1 MNSRDLDPIITQQY
15 ILQMR
20 PVFNKDA
27 LFSDGSKYYRIP
39 MEPEIGEEVKIRFR
53 TLRNNVDNVYL
64 IHDHE
69 ATQMYISRT
78 DKGFDYYTA
87 KISWERKS
95 AVIIL
100 RFIPGSLPVITTNW
114 GSVWSPK
121 KKMLL

>member
-78 DKGFDYYTA
+78 DKG
-87 KISWERKS
+87 
-95 AVIIL
+95 
-100 RFIPGSLPVITTNW
+100 
-114 GSVWSPK
+114 
-121 KKMLL
+121 LLL

>member
-20 PVFNKDA
+20 PVFDKDA

-64 IHDHE
+64 ILS
-69 ATQMYISRT
+69 QGNLR
-78 DKGFDYYTA
+78 
-87 KISWERKS
+87 RV
-95 AVIIL
+95 VIKTLIRPADIHL
-100 RFIPGSLPVITTNW
+100 RSLMVMN
-114 GSVWSPK
+114 
-121 KKMLL
+121 